1 VDAALSAGSLALKA
15 MPGLRAPDNVADT
28 RPLDEKQKHLKEL
41 CSEMESI
48 FISVLMRQMRQTI
61 WKSDFLPE
69 ASGDDIF
76 RSMWETEVA
85 GRVEK
90 GSGGFGIADSI
101 YRELERQGEWRKP
114 AQDSQS
120 SSL

>member
-1 VDAALSAGSLALKA
+1 MDAALSAGSLALKA

-76 RSMWETEVA
+76 RSMWEAEVA

-114 AQDSQS
+114 AQDSQF

>member
-1 VDAALSAGSLALKA
+1 MDAALSAGSLALKA

>member
-1 VDAALSAGSLALKA
+1 
-15 MPGLRAPDNVADT
+15 MRGLYPPDNGAKT
-28 RPLDEKQKHLKEL
+28 QPLDEKQKHLKEL

-48 FISVLMRQMRQTI
+48 FISVLMRQMRQTV

-69 ASGDDIF
+69 TSGDDIF
-76 RSMWETEVA
+76 KSMWETEVA

-101 YRELERQGEWRKP
+101 YKELERQGEWRKP
-114 AQDSQS
+114 AQDSQFW
-120 SSL
+120 SL